1 MASVFIQRVRGD
13 AGNVL
18 GDIAAMS
25 NMAIQRPL
33 PHHLRISSAK
43 GIEYD

>member
-1 MASVFIQRVRGD
+1 MASVFIQHVRGD

-25 NMAIQRPL
+25 NDNSAAIAASFADIECQR
-33 PHHLRISSAK
+33 H
-43 GIEYD
+43 